1 MDTRAVSDQSLYQ
14 RLGGYDAIAAAT
26 DDLLERLL
34 NDRLLKDYWK
44 GKAQDSF
51 RRDRQLIVDFLVS
64 AAGGPAFYTGRD
76 MRTSHT
82 GLNITEREWE
92 LFLDHSRAMLDH
104 LQVAPREQD
113 DVLDFLAGLKAEI
126 VQPQLAHTGVA

>member
-1 MDTRAVSDQSLYQ
+1 MSDQSLYQ

-34 NDRLLKDYWK
+34 DDPLLKDYWK
-44 GKAQDSF
+44 GKSKESF
-51 RRDRQLIVDFLVS
+51 RKDRQLIVDYLVS
-64 AAGGPAFYTGRD
+64 ASGGPAFYTGRD

-92 LFLDHSRAMLDH
+92 LFMDHSRAMLDH
-104 LQVAPREQD
+104 LHVGPREQD
-113 DVLDFLAGLKAEI
+113 DVLDFLTGLKAEI
-126 VQPQLAHTGVA
+126 VQPQFAPTGVA